1 MLSFSMSRYHES
13 RSELRSAFSHYVA
26 HIWCIVLMAQ
36 RTKQNFPLTVPLFQ
50 SNPQIT
56 SIRHQ
61 KEWRCPIC
69 GAIFDQEQT
78 KDIHMASCKRN
89 SHPQQFHNYPVV
101 DNPISELFMYFYLNN
116 SIYLEHFISGVT
128 TCHSVFTHTT
138 VLWRTLLHQW
148 HGRDLPSG
156 LESL

>member
-1 MLSFSMSRYHES
+1 
-13 RSELRSAFSHYVA
+13 
-26 HIWCIVLMAQ
+26 MAQ

-50 SNPQIT
+50 SNPQISST
-56 SIRHQ
+56 RHQ

-89 SHPQQFHNYPVV
+89 SHPQQFHNYHVV

-116 SIYLEHFISGVT
+116 SIYLEHFYQRRHNLSLCVYTHNSTLKNSLTSVT
-128 TCHSVFTHTT
+128 WARLA
-138 VLWRTLLHQW
+138 LWFGIALNLSTLLVLVSN
-148 HGRDLPSG
+148 RDRTRVVSISRVLINLFS
-156 LESL
+156 